1 MKKLVLSIMAFA
13 AISFTSCGNKTSET
27 PTDADS
33 LTEVVA
39 GSADSSD
46 ISSEDDEELEAA
58 MEELASALESGDE
71 EDITSTVEEANN
83 KVVELL
89 AEGKQEEAKA
99 YAEAIKKFVM
109 EHKDKFTATG
119 SSVIAS
125 IVSNVEK
132 LDVANL
138 EETAKSL
145 ASSLN
150 VTSEDAAAIESKA
163 KETIENLKNTDA
175 AEKAEAAANELKD
188 NAKKAVEDAKAKTKE
203 EVSKKVDEKVENA
216 KEKAKEKINE
226 GIGKLL
232 GN

>member
-1 MKKLVLSIMAFA
+1 MKKLALSIMTFA
-13 AISFTSCGNKTSET
+13 AISFTSCSNKTSET
-27 PTDADS
+27 QTDSDS

-39 GSADSSD
+39 DSADNSD
-46 ISSEDDEELEAA
+46 ISSEDEELEASID
-58 MEELASALESGDE
+58 ELASALESGDE

-89 AEGKQEEAKA
+89 AEGKLEEAKA
-99 YAEAIKKFVM
+99 YAEAIKKFVI
-109 EHKDKFTATG
+109 EHKDEFTATG
-119 SSVIAS
+119 SSVVAS

-132 LDVANL
+132 LNVANL

-150 VTSEDAAAIESKA
+150 VTSEDAAAIEAKA

-188 NAKKAVEDAKAKTKE
+188 NAKKAVEDAKAKAKE

-216 KEKAKEKINE
+216 KEKAKEKLNE